1 MARLSVRKRGI
12 KMKIDT
18 CKLRAANEFRAR
30 GDIRHYLNGIRIN
43 KDHIE
48 ATNGHIAIRMK
59 SGIRTRL
66 DVIVDFKGRIPAAAI
81 KTKLEFSKGKNTAY
95 HYDGFDQCI
104 GVQLFDIQ
112 DGKYPNL
119 RKVIP
124 DDFEL
129 TNRPPSLQAKYMAVI
144 DKAFKKE
151 KFVSVKTMHNA
162 NEKVVFSVGGLPYE
176 IYGEPLIIVMGTKE

>member
-1 MARLSVRKRGI
+1 
-12 KMKIDT
+12 MKIDT

-30 GDIRHYLNGIRIN
+30 GDIRYYLNGIRIN

-95 HYDGFDQCI
+95 HYDGFEQCI

-112 DGKYPNL
+112 DGKYPDL
-119 RKVIP
+119 SRVIP
-124 DDFEL
+124 QEYSITDK
-129 TNRPPSLQAKYMAVI
+129 PPSLQAKYMSVI

-151 KFVSVKTMHNA
+151 KFVAVKTLHNA
-162 NEKVVFSVGGLPYE
+162 DQKVIFGVGGLPNE
-176 IYGEPLIIVMGTKE
+176 IYGEPLIVIMGTRE

>member
-1 MARLSVRKRGI
+1 
-12 KMKIDT
+12 MKIDT

-30 GDIRHYLNGIRIN
+30 GDVRYYLNGIRIN

-66 DVIVDFKGRIPAAAI
+66 YVIIDFKGKIPAAAI

-104 GVQLFDIQ
+104 AVQLFDIQ
-112 DGKYPNL
+112 DGKFPDFS
-119 RKVIP
+119 RFIP
-124 DDFEL
+124 QEFSI
-129 TNRPPSLQAKYMAVI
+129 TKNPPSLQAKYMAVI

-151 KFVSVKTMHNA
+151 KFVSVKTLHNA
-162 NEKVVFSVGGLPYE
+162 DQKVVFGIGGLPNE
-176 IYGEPLIIVMGTKE
+176 IYGEPIIVIIGARE